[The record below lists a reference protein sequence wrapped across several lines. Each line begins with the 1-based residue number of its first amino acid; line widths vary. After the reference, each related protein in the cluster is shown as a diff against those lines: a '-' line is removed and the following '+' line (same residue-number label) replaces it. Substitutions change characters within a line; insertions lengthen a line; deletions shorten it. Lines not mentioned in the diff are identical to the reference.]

1 MQSGYEKAYTVAL
14 SAHAGAGMVQLA
26 VGMLGSIMVASA
38 ESLVIDDEMCGA
50 ILRSVRGVNVSEE
63 LLDPE
68 LWESVMAGDG
78 HYLGQPQTLELMRS
92 EYLYPVLG
100 DRSSVDEWVE
110 AGEPSMWE
118 KAHHRVRTIL
128 DAGPPGHLSAE
139 AEARIRAAHPIVA
152 S

>member
-1 MQSGYEKAYTVAL
+1 
-14 SAHAGAGMVQLA
+14 MVQLA
-26 VGMLGSIMVASA
+26 VGMLGSIMVASV

-68 LWESVMAGDG
+68 LWESVVTGDG

-100 DRSSVDEWVE
+100 DRSSVQEWVE

-118 KAHHRVRTIL
+118 KAHRRVRTIL
-128 DAGPPGHLSAE
+128 DAGPHGHLSAA
-139 AEARIRAAHPIVA
+139 AEARIRDAHRIVA
-152 S
+152 R